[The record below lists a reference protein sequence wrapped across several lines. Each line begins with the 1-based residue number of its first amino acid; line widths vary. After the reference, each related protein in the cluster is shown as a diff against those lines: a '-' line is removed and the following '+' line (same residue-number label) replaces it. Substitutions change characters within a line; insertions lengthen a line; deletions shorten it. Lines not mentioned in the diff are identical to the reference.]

1 MIQLPPPYLYVH
13 EEKTSKG
20 TSACFYLK
28 QLNRRSIIK
37 SYILTSLQLHPNPVM
52 VMRGC
57 HTQGQQPEE
66 FPCLSVEFPY
76 LIEEDIVP
84 FFHSYLPRNKEQ
96 QDAEERTL
104 RLLLLKTTTCPLALI
119 NPTCRYYFAHTGR
132 VAGCGQAVGSQ
143 QDAARLGKRFPGGV
157 GNVIKSSGM

>member
-37 SYILTSLQLHPNPVM
+37 SYILTSLM

-84 FFHSYLPRNKEQ
+84 FFHSHLPRNKEQ

-104 RLLLLKTTTCPLALI
+104 RLLRRMQLSWAKDSLAAI
-119 NPTCRYYFAHTGR
+119 GATCREGAEL
-132 VAGCGQAVGSQ
+132 SWN
-143 QDAARLGKRFPGGV
+143 K
-157 GNVIKSSGM
+157 GNRSFCSWSFLQRS